1 MKKLELKCW
10 TIWLTFLAIILL
22 TLSCKTKELTVSK
35 SIEEVKAELVENSK
49 ENTSAGVKTESQINQ
64 NEVKELVS
72 LLQNL
77 NIGYDGKELSDKLDF
92 LLKKTDEG
100 TKLTIQGK
108 GTANYSET
116 NKKEFESLKIEI
128 FKRQD
133 SLYNLQ
139 SSAINSLQADI
150 YQFINTK
157 DKDVKVKGF
166 QAGAYITIGVVLIVL
181 AILAWIAKRFKLF
194 SKIGSIFNANGGMA

>member
-1 MKKLELKCW
+1 MKKLELKFW
-10 TIWLTFLAIILL
+10 TIWLTFLAVLL
-22 TLSCKTKELTVSK
+22 LMVSCKTKELTVQK
-35 SIEEVKAELVENSK
+35 SLEEVKAELVETSN
-49 ENTSAGVKTESQINQ
+49 ENTSSDVKTESQINE

-194 SKIGSIFNANGGMA
+194 SKIESIFSANGGMA

>member
-1 MKKLELKCW
+1 MKKLELKFW
-10 TIWLTFLAIILL
+10 TIWLTFLAVLL
-22 TLSCKTKELTVSK
+22 LMVSCKTKELTVQK
-35 SIEEVKAELVENSK
+35 SLEEVKAELVETSN
-49 ENTSAGVKTESQINQ
+49 ENTSSDVKTESQINE

-150 YQFINTK
+150 YQFSKEK
-157 DKDVKVKGF
+157 DKQVEVKGF
-166 QAGAYITIGVVLIVL
+166 QFGFYLWLFFIVV
-181 AILAWIAKRFKLF
+181 AILILRYIAIKFNLFDRFKLT
-194 SKIGSIFNANGGMA
+194 SKPNEG

>member
-10 TIWLTFLAIILL
+10 TIWLTFLAVLL
-22 TLSCKTKELTVSK
+22 FMVSCKTKELTVQK
-35 SIEEVKAELVENSK
+35 SLEEVKAELVGTSK
-49 ENTSAGVKTESQINQ
+49 ENTSADVKTESQINQ

-139 SSAINSLQADI
+139 SSAFNSLHADI

-194 SKIGSIFNANGGMA
+194 SKIESIFSANGGMA

>member
-1 MKKLELKCW
+1 MTKIEFKS
-10 TIWLTFLAIILL
+10 WLAFLMILL
-22 TLSCKTKELTVSK
+22 LFTSCKTKELTVHK
-35 SIEEVKAELVENSK
+35 SLEEVKNDLVEISK
-49 ENTSAGVKTESQINQ
+49 ADQNAVVKNESEVTE

-100 TKLTIQGK
+100 TKITIQGK
-108 GTANYSET
+108 GTANYSESY
-116 NKKEFESLKIEI
+116 KKEFESLKSSI

-133 SLYNLQ
+133 SLYYIQ
-139 SSAINSLQADI
+139 SASLNSLKADI
-150 YQFINTK
+150 YQFLKTK

-166 QAGAYITIGVVLIVL
+166 QAGAYITIGLVLVVL

-194 SKIGSIFNANGGMA
+194 